1 MKKFLFAASAALIS
15 FAPMAAQAA
24 SWHMPEW
31 ARKTCSNLRSGDS
44 AYDAAY
50 NATMQMAHKPG
61 FIVWLD
67 GLSKYEKQ
75 ELILKHMNRQC
86 PGWLSM

>member
-1 MKKFLFAASAALIS
+1 MKKLLLAASAAMIS
-15 FAPMAAQAA
+15 FAPMAAQAG

-31 ARKTCSNLRSGDS
+31 ARKTCSLLRSGES
-44 AYDAAY
+44 TYDAAY
-50 NATMQMAHKPG
+50 NATMQMAGKPG

-75 ELILKHMNRQC
+75 QLIIKHMNRQC
-86 PGWLSM
+86 PGWYAM